1 MQPQW
6 CRLQVEAL
14 LLLSW
19 KWMRDGWLG
28 LLGHHS
34 KVTEIHNLTETVIFF
49 LGVGAWQGEAQWYS
63 MELHWLWKPL
73 FVSLDLP
80 HLTSFQLVFPGS
92 QHPFPDTFL
101 LLDNHFSP
109 MNNLFPHIQS
119 LSHGQPLELNF
130 MINVA
135 SLVSGMCW
143 LVNPKWTPRFPW
155 VLPYHSCSS
164 GRELSRENYPPSSSK
179 QTGDFFLNQ

>member
-1 MQPQW
+1 M
-6 CRLQVEAL
+6 
-14 LLLSW
+14 
-19 KWMRDGWLG
+19 
-28 LLGHHS
+28 
-34 KVTEIHNLTETVIFF
+34 
-49 LGVGAWQGEAQWYS
+49 GAWQGEAQWYS

-155 VLPYHSCSS
+155 VLLYHSCSS

-179 QTGDFFLNQ
+179 QTGDFFFLNQWSLIFLDLTIYQHSIIFTEGILCQGIVHSETAIQE